1 MNSLIRKVE
10 LKSNLKLVE
19 FFEEESSFYLVFEMM
34 DGSLMERLNRLT
46 SHRSLLSSKTSYQE
60 WAAWRGRCEK
70 YCKVVFNA
78 SPWPLSL
85 VWYVTDFK
93 LFYATISNT
102 IFIRLWQAS
111 PIFPFAKQMAKER
124 KFESLKLSGSSSPP
138 WGTFTPLGYHTGKIM
153 FHQVNIF
160 KKCKHAQ
167 WRLIGK

>member
-1 MNSLIRKVE
+1 MISMIGKVE

-34 DGSLMERLNRLT
+34 DGSLMERLNRLK
-46 SHRSLLSSKTSYQE
+46 SHRSLLSSKTSHQE

-93 LFYATISNT
+93 LWVVLSNDFKHHLHTIAASFSNLS
-102 IFIRLWQAS
+102 ICKANGKGKKIW
-111 PIFPFAKQMAKER
+111 
-124 KFESLKLSGSSSPP
+124 KFETFRQLISALGHLHSLGISHRQNNVSSSQH
-138 WGTFTPLGYHTGKIM
+138 FQEM
-153 FHQVNIF
+153 
-160 KKCKHAQ
+160 
-167 WRLIGK
+167 